1 MTRELSEAL
10 GLPRTTRGI
19 RIAQVFPGTPAEK
32 DGIKAGDLL
41 FRIDGQI
48 IMAHRPEDAEVFG
61 NMIKEYRTDATIN
74 LQGLRDNAPL
84 DLNLTLE
91 KRPPP
96 SNELPKLKEK
106 TFEFTVRE
114 LSFADRVNAR
124 VDEEHPGLLVENV
137 EPAGWAA
144 LAGLRQG
151 DLLLKVDGETQLSID
166 QFEKTLQQ
174 LVDIQSQRVIFFVN
188 VESIPCFLNRA

>member
-1 MTRELSEAL
+1 
-10 GLPRTTRGI
+10 
-19 RIAQVFPGTPAEK
+19 
-32 DGIKAGDLL
+32 
-41 FRIDGQI
+41 
-48 IMAHRPEDAEVFG
+48 MAHRPEDAEVFG

-74 LQGLRDNAPL
+74 LQGLRDNTLL

-151 DLLLKVDGETQLSID
+151 DMLLKVDGETQLTID

-174 LVDIQSQRVIFFVN
+174 LVDIQSQRIIFFVKRG
-188 VESIPCFLNRA
+188 IHTLFLELEPDWDEG